1 MAINIQVLSIG
12 ATESGKNRAGTGEWH
27 RRTFQV
33 FDIDDQVAGNIPVYG
48 DLEKLN
54 SYTAGGKYTAV
65 IRNRAGDNGR
75 LVPSIVDLIP
85 INPATQAKASA

>member
-12 ATESGKNRAGTGEWH
+12 LTESGKSARGTEWH

-48 DLEKLN
+48 DLDKLN

-85 INPATQAKASA
+85 MTQPAQAKATA

>member
-12 ATESGKNRAGTGEWH
+12 VTESGKNAQGREWH

-54 SYTAGGKYTAV
+54 SYSAGGKYTAV

-85 INPATQAKASA
+85 MNQQTQVKAPA

>member
-12 ATESGKNRAGTGEWH
+12 TTESGKNGQGREWH

-48 DLEKLN
+48 DLDKLN
-54 SYTAGGKYTAV
+54 SYTTGGKYTAV

-85 INPATQAKASA
+85 LQQQPQPKASA